1 MNEQFQPLEDDEVL
15 FISVGRV
22 LMMNP
27 TFKVG
32 EFIDALAQAI
42 SDREPDWDDAN
53 EGWFGDGLDC
63 EALRLSAR
71 GWQRGRVR
79 IRLEFCP
86 DQDPAP
92 KLLDG
97 RRKGRRPSTEPTA
110 DPRYGEVYRSEKSE
124 LPYSNNIYR
133 DEGDFE

>member
-1 MNEQFQPLEDDEVL
+1 MNEQFQPLDDDEVL

-53 EGWFGDGLDC
+53 EGWFGDGLEC
-63 EALRLSAR
+63 EALRFGNR
-71 GWQRGRVR
+71 GWQRGKVR

-86 DQDPAP
+86 DSDPTP
-92 KLLDG
+92 KLLDS
-97 RRKGRRPSTEPTA
+97 RRKERRTSHEPTTES
-110 DPRYGEVYRSEKSE
+110 RYGNPHRPEKLES
-124 LPYSNNIYR
+124 PYNNSAYL
-133 DEGDFE
+133 DEGDFD